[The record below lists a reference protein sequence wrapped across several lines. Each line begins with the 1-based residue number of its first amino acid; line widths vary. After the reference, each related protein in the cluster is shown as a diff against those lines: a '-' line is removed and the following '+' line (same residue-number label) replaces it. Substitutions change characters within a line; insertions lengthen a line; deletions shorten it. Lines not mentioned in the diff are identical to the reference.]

1 MFKFLK
7 SLLGRGPAVTNVTP
21 FEAEALVRQGAML
34 LDVRSAAERRTAKIR
49 GSTHLPLDD
58 LGRRA
63 DTLPR
68 DRVIVC
74 QCASGHR
81 SALAAK
87 HLAAAGFDVR
97 NLQGGIQAWQAAG
110 LPTQ

>member
-1 MFKFLK
+1 MLTFLNN
-7 SLLGRGPAVTNVTP
+7 LLGRGPVVTNITP
-21 FEAEALVRQGAML
+21 QDAQTLAKRGAVI

-49 GSTHLPLDD
+49 GSTHVPLGD

-63 DTLPR
+63 GTLPR

-81 SALAAK
+81 SRAAAA
-87 HLAAAGFDVR
+87 HLAAQGFDVR
-97 NLQGGIQAWQAAG
+97 NLRGGLQAWQAAG

>member
-1 MFKFLK
+1 M
-7 SLLGRGPAVTNVTP
+7 PNVTP
-21 FEAEALVRQGAML
+21 QAAQTLTKQGAVI
-34 LDVRSAAERRTAKIR
+34 LDVRNAAERRTAKIR

-58 LGRRA
+58 LENQAG
-63 DTLPR
+63 TLPR

-74 QCASGHR
+74 QCASGRR

>member
-21 FEAEALVRQGAML
+21 LDAEALVRQGALL
-34 LDVRSAAERRTAKIR
+34 LDVRSAGERQATKIR
-49 GSTHLPLDD
+49 GSTHVPLND
-58 LGRRA
+58 LGNRA
-63 DTLPR
+63 GTLPR

-97 NLQGGIQAWQAAG
+97 NLQGGIQAWQADG

>member
-1 MFKFLK
+1 MCSSDL
-7 SLLGRGPAVTNVTP
+7 TP
-21 FEAEALVRQGAML
+21 LEAEALVRQGAML
-34 LDVRSAAERRTAKIR
+34 LDVRSAAERRTAKVR

-58 LGRRA
+58 LGKRGG
-63 DTLPR
+63 TLPR

-81 SALAAK
+81 SRVADAQLAAQ
-87 HLAAAGFDVR
+87 GFDVR